1 MGEKIALGAAMPSSG
16 TAIVSEPITIEERVA
31 ALQRQVE
38 DLVKA
43 FHTINSIRVKDK
55 RQQEIYDD
63 PNFANANK
71 DGIPIGLSLMGSSVR
86 GGIHVLTVNADGYYI
101 GITKYDSLSA
111 AAEVVSGVRRSGWTY
126 WKLPD
131 GRTIKEVFGKR

>member
-1 MGEKIALGAAMPSSG
+1 MGEKIALGAAMAGSG
-16 TAIVSEPITIEERVA
+16 VAIVSEPTTIEERVE

-38 DLVKA
+38 DLIKA
-43 FHTINSIRVKDK
+43 FHVISSIRVKDK
-55 RQQEIYDD
+55 RQQEVYDN
-63 PNFANANK
+63 PCFANANK
-71 DGIPIGLSLMGSSVR
+71 DGIPIGLSLMGTSVK

-111 AAEVVSGVRRSGWTY
+111 AAETVSGVRRSGWTY

>member
-1 MGEKIALGAAMPSSG
+1 MGEKIALGAVMSGSG
-16 TAIVSEPITIEERVA
+16 TAIVSEPITLEEKVS

-38 DLVKA
+38 DLIKT
-43 FHTINSIRVKDK
+43 FHIVNSARVKDK
-55 RQQEIYDD
+55 RQQEIYDN
-63 PNFANANK
+63 PGFANANK
-71 DGIPIGLSLMGSSVR
+71 DGIPIGLSLMGTSIK

-126 WKLPD
+126 WKLLD
-131 GRTIKEVFGKR
+131 GRTIKEAFGKR

>member
-1 MGEKIALGAAMPSSG
+1 MGEKIALGAVMSGSG
-16 TAIVSEPITIEERVA
+16 TAIVSEPITLEEKVS

-38 DLVKA
+38 DLIKT
-43 FHTINSIRVKDK
+43 FHIVNSARVKDK
-55 RQQEIYDD
+55 RQQEIYDN
-63 PNFANANK
+63 PGFANANK
-71 DGIPIGLSLMGSSVR
+71 DGIPIGLSLMGTSVK

-126 WKLPD
+126 WKLLD
-131 GRTIKEVFGKR
+131 GRTIKEAFGKR

>member
-1 MGEKIALGAAMPSSG
+1 MGEKIALGTAVANSG
-16 TAIVSEPITIEERVA
+16 VAVVREPVTIEEKVS
-31 ALQRQVE
+31 ALQKQVE

-55 RQQEIYDD
+55 RQQEVYDS
-63 PNFANANK
+63 PGFANANK
-71 DGIPIGLSLMGSSVR
+71 DGIPIGLSLMGTSVK